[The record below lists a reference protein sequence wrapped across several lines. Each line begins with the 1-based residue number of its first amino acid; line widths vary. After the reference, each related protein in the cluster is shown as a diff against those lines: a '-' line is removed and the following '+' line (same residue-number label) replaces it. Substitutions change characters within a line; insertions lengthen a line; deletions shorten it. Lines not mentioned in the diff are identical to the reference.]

1 MIFGNQF
8 TVVKSFTRFIDHFS
22 IVILEI
28 TEKEDF
34 IIVIGLLLSTTDWLK
49 VNLAST
55 NFFDFDTKQDRVLI
69 SNNKSNSIQIID
81 GLSNKEIEKIPIDR
95 PRKLL
100 YDSEEEKLFVISG
113 FAGYGHLR
121 GTGAV
126 VSVID
131 LATNRIIQQIG
142 QREGFSDMVW
152 HKKLNLIYLA
162 KRNDKKLVV
171 LDCKTFKIIDEIALG
186 KKPDIMAINYNTN
199 KIYLKCC
206 NNYDISVIDISK
218 KMLLN
223 LPTTIGLIVMV
234 FHLIPK
240 RIGYISSNC
249 LLGGMNREE
258 VSPIRYAWFKEIPAQ
273 FKISLNQVS
282 INSSLWAI
290 RLTLECSF

>member
-1 MIFGNQF
+1 M
-8 TVVKSFTRFIDHFS
+8 
-22 IVILEI
+22 
-28 TEKEDF
+28 
-34 IIVIGLLLSTTDWLK
+34 
-49 VNLAST
+49 
-55 NFFDFDTKQDRVLI
+55 
-69 SNNKSNSIQIID
+69 
-81 GLSNKEIEKIPIDR
+81 
-95 PRKLL
+95 L

-206 NNYDISVIDISK
+206 NNYNISVIDISK
-218 KMLLN
+218 KNVVELTHHNWIDCNGISFDSKTDRVYFQQLFAWGNESGGGFTNSICMIQGDSCSVQNFIEPGINKFVLMSN
-223 LPTTIGLIVMV
+223 PTDFGVFFLIEKQKQLIVTNGRNFLEYAKLMHPQHFIV
-234 FHLIPK
+234 NPK
-240 RIGYISSNC
+240 TGKFY
-249 LLGGMNREE
+249 
-258 VSPIRYAWFKEIPAQ
+258 FFQ
-273 FKISLNQVS
+273 
-282 INSSLWAI
+282 
-290 RLTLECSF
+290 